1 MSTNNHVSTPSPT
14 CLCTLY
20 TCNIC
25 DTTKSYS
32 HNPNRDITTP
42 PIISPSASHGTVP
55 APSAPSVVGN
65 PPSRPWK
72 MLVPTDFL
80 LHRHKHTNTQKLG
93 RCGRRS
99 NFAGRHVRSK
109 TVQRG
114 DSAWQ
119 QKQKLRH
126 NREHA
131 SGSKPKP
138 LVHPANVVHQRRHWT
153 RSPCGVLPTYTGYT
167 NVAVTPNP
175 APMPRVAPRIDCGMP
190 AHFRYAVIRMPKLNT
205 VKYLIRATRE
215 TQHAAR

>member
-80 LHRHKHTNTQKLG
+80 LRRHTNTQTQISWVAVG
-93 RCGRRS
+93 DAAS
-99 NFAGRHVRSK
+99 S
-109 TVQRG
+109 RG
-114 DSAWQ
+114 D
-119 QKQKLRH
+119 
-126 NREHA
+126 
-131 SGSKPKP
+131 
-138 LVHPANVVHQRRHWT
+138 
-153 RSPCGVLPTYTGYT
+153 TYGPRQY
-167 NVAVTPNP
+167 NAVTAHGSRNRNSATIANMPVVVSPN
-175 APMPRVAPRIDCGMP
+175 RLCIL
-190 AHFRYAVIRMPKLNT
+190 RMWC
-205 VKYLIRATRE
+205 ISDATGRE
-215 TQHAAR
+215 AHAAYCPRTPDTQTSLSLQILHQCPVSRQE